1 MSHRSGEAVTQ
12 GSGEPVTQA
21 AHLIQN
27 VATGVTKAATSA
39 ILTAKDVFY
48 SLQAKQVSPLLNVS
62 EQTAIV
68 TDWSEDLTL
77 RKIDNPDGNCSF
89 FLFLLAIVL
98 FHFSF
103 YVFLT
108 LDSPYFFSCVPI

>member
-62 EQTAIV
+62 DRHCDRLV
-68 TDWSEDLTL
+68 
-77 RKIDNPDGNCSF
+77 
-89 FLFLLAIVL
+89 
-98 FHFSF
+98 FS
-103 YVFLT
+103 
-108 LDSPYFFSCVPI
+108 